1 MLALLSVPRLAMTEQ
16 WQASGALTKTTA
28 SAIAAKNADRG
39 TRYADMVAEIERVAE
54 RRMDTLNA
62 SARLSARRTCIEVTL
77 WTCLCL
83 GLWTC

>member
-1 MLALLSVPRLAMTEQ
+1 ME
-16 WQASGALTKTTA
+16 WQASGTLTKTTA

-77 WTCLCL
+77 LL
-83 GLWTC
+83 GSVVIGQADACIWVGRNSSCS

>member
-1 MLALLSVPRLAMTEQ
+1 ME
-16 WQASGALTKTTA
+16 WQASGALTKATA

-62 SARLSARRTCIEVTL
+62 SARLSARRTCIEVALLLGSVVIGQADACL
-77 WTCLCL
+77 WTSRSWSCS
-83 GLWTC
+83 